1 MVTAL
6 VMMKTEPHKIPESAQ
21 LIADIEE
28 VDAVYSVTGKWDLV
42 ATVKTA
48 DFEDLSE
55 VIPAKIAKV
64 ATIYETETMVAFRT
78 YSSEDLEAGFALG
91 E

>member
-28 VDAVYSVTGKWDLV
+28 VDAVYSGTGKWDLV
-42 ATVKTA
+42 ATVKTP

-78 YSSEDLEAGFALG
+78 YSSQDLEAGFALG
-91 E
+91 D